1 MVVVVAEELRYTVE
15 ASCRRVH
22 SSIGLYSPSWIW
34 VGLDFSPRVADVAMI
49 GFYSPSLSC
58 ML

>member
-1 MVVVVAEELRYTVE
+1 MAEELRYTVK
-15 ASCRRVH
+15 APCRWVH

-34 VGLDFSPRVADVAMI
+34 VGLDFSPRVADVAML